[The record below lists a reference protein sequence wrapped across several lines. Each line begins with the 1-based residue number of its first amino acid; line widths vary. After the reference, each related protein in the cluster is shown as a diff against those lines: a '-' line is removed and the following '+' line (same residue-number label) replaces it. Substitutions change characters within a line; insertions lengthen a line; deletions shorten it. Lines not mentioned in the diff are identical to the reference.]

1 MKKAVAIIA
10 LFFAAM
16 PLILSGRDGNEA
28 KVQIK
33 TSAVCK
39 MCKAT
44 IEKYLAYE
52 KGVKVS
58 DLDVPSKVVTVVY
71 NPKKTDISKIKKAI
85 NKSGYDADELPADAK
100 AYDALEACCKK
111 DAPSHVD

>member
-1 MKKAVAIIA
+1 MKKTVAIIA
-10 LFFAAM
+10 LFFAA
-16 PLILSGRDGNEA
+16 ITYSFGQSGNEA
-28 KVQIK
+28 KVLIK

>member
-1 MKKAVAIIA
+1 MKKAIA
-10 LFFAAM
+10 VIVFLFAGATFTFAQ
-16 PLILSGRDGNEA
+16 DGKEA
-28 KVQIK
+28 KAQIK

-52 KGVKVS
+52 KGVKS
-58 DLDVPSKVVTVVY
+58 ANLDVPSKVVTVTY
-71 NPKKTDISKIKKAI
+71 NPKKTDLTKIKQAI

-100 AYDALEACCKK
+100 AYEGLEECCKK
-111 DAPSHVD
+111 EVAPHVD

>member
-1 MKKAVAIIA
+1 MKKAIAAIVF
-10 LFFAAM
+10 LFAGAMSSFAQ
-16 PLILSGRDGNEA
+16 DGKEA
-28 KVQIK
+28 QVQIK

-52 KGVKVS
+52 KGVKS
-58 DLDVPSKVVTVVY
+58 SSLDVPSKVVTVTY
-71 NPKKTDISKIKKAI
+71 NPKKTDLAKIKQAI

-100 AYDALEACCKK
+100 AYEALDDCCKK
-111 DAPSHVD
+111 DAAAHVD

>member
-1 MKKAVAIIA
+1 MKKVTAIIA
-10 LFFAAM
+10 LFFAA
-16 PLILSGRDGNEA
+16 ITFSFGQNANEA

-33 TSAVCK
+33 TSAVCR

-44 IEKYLAYE
+44 IEKHLAYE
-52 KGVKVS
+52 KGVKTS
-58 DLDVPSKVVTVVY
+58 DLDVPSKVVTIVY
-71 NPKKTDISKIKKAI
+71 NPKKTDISKIKQAI

-100 AYDALEACCKK
+100 AYNALEACCKK

>member
-1 MKKAVAIIA
+1 MKKAIA
-10 LFFAAM
+10 VFVFLFASALSTFAQ
-16 PLILSGRDGNEA
+16 DGKEA

-52 KGVKVS
+52 KGVKTS
-58 DLDVPSKVVTVVY
+58 SLDVPSKVVTVTY
-71 NPKKTDISKIKKAI
+71 NPKKTDLAKIKQAI

-100 AYDALEACCKK
+100 AYEALEECCKK
-111 DAPSHVD
+111 EAAPHVD

>member
-1 MKKAVAIIA
+1 MKKVIAIIIF
-10 LFFAAM
+10 LFAGATFSFAQ
-16 PLILSGRDGNEA
+16 GGKEA
-28 KVQIK
+28 QVQIK

-52 KGVKVS
+52 KGVQSS

-71 NPKKTDISKIKKAI
+71 NPKKTDVNKIKQAI
-85 NKSGYDADELPADAK
+85 NKSGYDADELPANAK
-100 AYDALEACCKK
+100 AYEALEPCCKK

>member
-1 MKKAVAIIA
+1 MKKAAAIIA
-10 LFFAAM
+10 LFFAAI
-16 PLILSGRDGNEA
+16 PFSFGQNGNEA

-33 TSAVCK
+33 TSAICK

-52 KGVKVS
+52 KGVKAS

-71 NPKKTDISKIKKAI
+71 NPKKTDIQKIKQAI

-100 AYDALEACCKK
+100 AYNALEACCKK

>member
-1 MKKAVAIIA
+1 MKKAIAAIVF
-10 LFFAAM
+10 LFAGVTFTFAQ
-16 PLILSGRDGNEA
+16 DGKEA
-28 KVQIK
+28 KAQIK

-52 KGVKVS
+52 KGVKS
-58 DLDVPSKVVTVVY
+58 STLDVPSKIVTVTY
-71 NPKKTDISKIKKAI
+71 NPKKTDLAKIKQAI

-100 AYDALEACCKK
+100 AYEALEECCKK
-111 DAPSHVD
+111 EAAPHVD